1 MLFESYPKPDTF
13 PAPADARSIHFYA
26 LLLGFALCPI
36 FAQQK
41 SPNVLFFLADDCSYR
56 DLELYGG
63 AAKTL
68 ISTHWL
74 KKEWYLTVV
83 ISQRPCVRQHGIA
96 SILDCT
102 R

>member
-1 MLFESYPKPDTF
+1 M
-13 PAPADARSIHFYA
+13 RVSIHFYIS
-26 LLLGFALCPI
+26 LSGFALCPI

-41 SPNVLFFLADDCSYR
+41 SPNVLFFWLMIVVTVIWSFMVVQPR
-56 DLELYGG
+56 R
-63 AAKTL
+63 L
-68 ISTHWL
+68 ILTHWL

-83 ISQRPCVRQHGIA
+83 ISQHPCVRQHGIA